1 MCRGPTGC
9 WRPRPHAARSE
20 ALATQPIL
28 AHDGGMLL
36 LAIFQGLSAGL
47 RLQESLLYRS
57 PYRNAEEAIRG
68 DAKRIYGDIEVCME
82 RLYE

>member
-1 MCRGPTGC
+1 
-9 WRPRPHAARSE
+9 
-20 ALATQPIL
+20 
-28 AHDGGMLL
+28 MLL